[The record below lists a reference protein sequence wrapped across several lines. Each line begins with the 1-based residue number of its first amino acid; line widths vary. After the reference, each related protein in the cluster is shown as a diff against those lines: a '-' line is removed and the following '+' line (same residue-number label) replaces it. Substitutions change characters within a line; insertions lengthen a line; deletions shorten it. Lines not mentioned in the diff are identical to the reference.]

1 MAIFTLDWEQAPPPE
16 CRAGALSIGNF
27 DGVHR
32 GHAGLLTALRREASR
47 VGGPAVA
54 LTFDPHPL
62 QLLRP
67 DRFQPV
73 LTTVAD
79 RAALLQEHADHVI
92 VLRTT
97 MDLLHLTADDF
108 FQRVIHNSLAARA
121 VVEGPNFG
129 FGRDRGGTV
138 ETLAGLC
145 GQGGIAF
152 AVVPVLEY
160 EGTTVSSS
168 RVRAVLLRGQ
178 VWEAGTLLGRPYR
191 LRGRVGVGQK
201 RGRTIGFPT
210 ANLEQFP
217 TLVPGDGVYA
227 VRVQLPTDGAAG
239 KAAPWPAAANIG
251 PNPTFGENARKV
263 EVHLIGFQGDVYG
276 QSMAVDFVERLRDT
290 RPFADVNELVA
301 QLRKDVDRARL
312 LVEGPGK
319 PIA

>member
-1 MAIFTLDWEQAPPPE
+1 MAIFTLDWEQPAPPE
-16 CRAGALSIGNF
+16 SRAGALSIGNF

-47 VGGPAVA
+47 LAGPAIA

-79 RAALLQEHADHVI
+79 RATLLQEHANHVI

-97 MDLLHLTADDF
+97 MELLHLTADEF
-108 FQRVIHNSLAARA
+108 FQRVIRQSLAARA

-129 FGRDRGGTV
+129 FGRDRGGTI
-138 ETLAGLC
+138 EALAGLC
-145 GQGGIAF
+145 GQAGIAF
-152 AVVPVLEY
+152 TVVPVLEY
-160 EGTTVSSS
+160 EGKTVSSS
-168 RVRAVLLRGQ
+168 RVREVLLRGK

-191 LRGRVGVGQK
+191 LRGQVGVGQK

-227 VRVQLPTDGAAG
+227 VRVHLTAAG
-239 KAAPWPAAANIG
+239 NSQTWPGAANIG

-263 EVHLIGFQGDVYG
+263 EVHVLGFQGDLYG
-276 QSMAVDFVERLRDT
+276 QSIAVDFVERLRDT
-290 RPFADVNELVA
+290 RSFADANDLVA
-301 QLRKDVDRARL
+301 QLRKDVDRARSL
-312 LVEGPGK
+312 IEGQGK
-319 PIA
+319 ANA